1 MTVKGFFKSNV
12 FKCLATLLCVLLV
25 SGIFL
30 TLANGLLAV
39 SDQERLDRAINKIYG
54 KPVVYTEV
62 AAADYNSN
70 ATIEAAY
77 KIEDGN
83 YLIKSTGRGGFDNG
97 TITCW
102 VVVEVKGGSVSGIQK
117 VVVDSNKGQTQMA
130 ELKDSFF
137 DKFTEG
143 YYDGIYY
150 TTNDGFVVSNSTKS
164 STAVCNAVNGALE
177 FVLNQPGITGGAVDI
192 YTEFDYIDNIETK
205 LSSHKV
211 DEENNTVTFTV
222 VSKGYGNPSN
232 CTSEI
237 TVNAQGVITAFKVT
251 VNGSTNDG
259 YKDKSEQNAAAF
271 VGKDLAAIKAL
282 LNVGESYPVYPGTN
296 PFPVSGAT
304 ESSYTIYTAALF
316 ATANYDKVLKV
327 EEKPEEPE
335 EGEDAPKDDEQGGNE

>member
-12 FKCLATLLCVLLV
+12 FKCLVTLLCVLLV
-25 SGIFL
+25 SGVFL
-30 TLANGLLAV
+30 TIMNGLLAV

-54 KPVVYTEV
+54 RSVKYDTV
-62 AAADYNSN
+62 AVADYNSN

-83 YLIKSTGRGGFDNG
+83 YLIKSTGTGGFDNG

-102 VVVEVKGGSVSGIQK
+102 VVVEIKGTSVNGIQK
-117 VVVDSNKGQTQMA
+117 VVVDSNTKQTQMA

-137 DKFTEG
+137 NKFSEG
-143 YYDGIYY
+143 YYEGIYY
-150 TTNDGFVVSNSTKS
+150 ATSDGFVVSNSTKS
-164 STAVCNAVNGALE
+164 SNAVCNAVNGALD
-177 FVLNQPGITGGAVDI
+177 FVLAQPGITGGAVDI

-205 LSSHKV
+205 LSSHVV

-237 TVNAQGVITAFKVT
+237 TVNAQGVITAFTVT

-259 YKDKSEQNAAAF
+259 YKDKSDQNAASF
-271 VGKDLAAIKAL
+271 VGKDLAGIKAL
-282 LNVGESYPVYPGTN
+282 LDVGESYPVYPGTN

-316 ATANYDKVLKV
+316 ATANYDKVLTV
-327 EEKPEEPE
+327 QQPE
-335 EGEDAPKDDEQGGNE
+335 GGNE